1 MFPKWLFFFL
11 YFVNNLVIMEMYA
24 EKTRWT
30 ERFRAIPIEKEK
42 DSMLQK
48 ETIQAYVKVL
58 HDELVPATGCT
69 EPIAIAYG
77 AALLRKT
84 LGEVPETVLAEVSG
98 NIIKNVKSVV
108 VPNTGGL
115 KGIRAAISA
124 GIVAGEADEILQVIS
139 RVKESDHPE
148 IARYATETPIDI
160 VCVETAHL
168 LDIKLTGRKGE
179 HSAVVHIADSHSNV
193 VRVEK
198 DGVVLQE
205 KPLSDEVVVVDQ
217 ERPAM
222 TVEEILE
229 FANTVDLELVRE
241 FIERQINF
249 NSAIAEEGLR
259 GKWGANIGST
269 LLSNYPDDIKNEAKA
284 WAAAGS
290 DARMS
295 GCEMPVV
302 ICSGSGNQGMTAS
315 LPVVRYAKHLGV
327 DHDKMLRAVILSD
340 LVTIHQKSGIG
351 RLSAYCGAISAG
363 VGAGAG
369 IAYLCEG
376 TYDAIAHTI
385 VNAVAIL
392 SGTICDGAKPSC
404 AAKIA
409 AAVDAGILG
418 YQMWRNGDEF
428 KGGDGIVTKGVDA
441 TIANV
446 GVLAKEGMQLTD
458 KVILEIMTHRCD

>member
-1 MFPKWLFFFL
+1 
-11 YFVNNLVIMEMYA
+11 
-24 EKTRWT
+24 
-30 ERFRAIPIEKEK
+30 
-42 DSMLQK
+42 MLQK

-229 FANTVDLELVRE
+229 FANTVDLALVRE

-249 NSAIAEEGLR
+249 NSAIADEGLR

-269 LLSNYPDDIKNEAKA
+269 LLANYPADIKNEAKA

-409 AAVDAGILG
+409 SAVDAGILG